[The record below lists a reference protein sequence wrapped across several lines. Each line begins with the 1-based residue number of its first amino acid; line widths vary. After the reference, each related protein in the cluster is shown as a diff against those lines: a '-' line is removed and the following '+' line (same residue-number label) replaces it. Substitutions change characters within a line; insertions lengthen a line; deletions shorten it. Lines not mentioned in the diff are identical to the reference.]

1 MEERERRVLE
11 RHREELVSDIADVEP
26 ILDRLVST
34 GVFRANDDNVQLVR
48 SEKTPLMQAR
58 KLLDILP
65 SRGDGAFNHFVGALS
80 SGRSQLAEVLESS
93 LTEMVDVPGT
103 GSDTVDSHRLQPGEF
118 EPLTPPHPTACKLQR
133 ALRKFHSR
141 KARCLPLFDFQSGG
155 ESIGLDE
162 VFVTLSTLDF
172 RELQAMFA
180 ETKRLSAD
188 EVRELASKTWSE
200 RRENVKEITELKRL
214 LRLSNGELADGTL
227 LLAQAAGGKTLTLMK
242 IASLWAEGKE
252 EILQQFEFVFYV
264 SGRDEEALK
273 GKSAIDVLRLD
284 EFDLDS
290 SEQAEMVKYLSE
302 NSDKVL
308 VLLDGADEGGDL
320 WTKSKGLEKIFE
332 RKGSLR
338 NCSFVVSSR
347 PCEAAYQLI
356 PVCDQHFHLAGLND
370 QRLGELLVRR
380 LGEADGR
387 AVASELKQAKWSQL
401 RALMKETPLIANM
414 VATLRLD
421 GQPLPSTRTE
431 LYTVMVVNM
440 VRRATAKSRKGSMAA
455 DTLDDLPAEEKTAL
469 ANIGQVALKGLKRQ
483 RYVFNLE
490 KEVQPVC
497 GDAAQRLGIVEEFRT
512 VSVRGQRHE
521 VQFSHLTFQE
531 YMAAY
536 RVTHSANVESEL
548 ESCRQAIGLG
558 EETVAFWRFV
568 GGMLGREKV
577 KVLMSFLSRSVTDRE
592 RRSSG
597 ERLLFQ
603 MSCFAEAMDQPNMN
617 DTTAE
622 EGSANPIQEATPAFL
637 PRAVDLSNQC
647 LSLSD
652 FHTLGVSLFHS
663 SYVTKLDLSTT
674 GLNTDRVEALC
685 APGGLQHV
693 HCLRVSYNPGL
704 HGEGVARLA
713 NALGKSGRLR
723 DFRVA
728 RCSLDI
734 NDCAALKH
742 ILITN
747 KNLNGLDLYGNT
759 LSADALR
766 SLHSNLAS
774 SQLRL
779 LHLGRTSS
787 DAEGAR
793 VISEVLSPIPIWSK
807 CPCVKTR

>member
-11 RHREELVSDIADVEP
+11 KHREELVSDIADVEP

-34 GVFRANDDNVQLVR
+34 GLFRANDDNIQLVR
-48 SEKTPLMQAR
+48 SERTPLMQAR

-65 SRGDGAFNHFVGALS
+65 LHGRAAFSQFVDALRSR
-80 SGRSQLAEVLESS
+80 RSQLAEVLEHS
-93 LTEMVDVPGT
+93 LTETVDAIDT
-103 GSDTVDSHRLQPGEF
+103 GSDAIDSHGLPPGEF
-118 EPLTPPHPTACKLQR
+118 EPPRPSHPTAFKLQR

-141 KARCLPLFDFQSGG
+141 KARRLPLFDFQSGG

-162 VFVTLSTLDF
+162 IFVTLSTLDF

-180 ETKRLSAD
+180 ETKRLSA
-188 EVRELASKTWSE
+188 EKIRELASKTWSE
-200 RRENVKEITELKRL
+200 RRENVQEITELKRL
-214 LRLSNGELADGTL
+214 LRLSNGKLADGTL

-252 EILQQFEFVFYV
+252 EFIQQFEFVFYV
-264 SGRDEEALK
+264 SGRDEAALK

-284 EFDLDS
+284 EFDLDA

-302 NSDKVL
+302 NSTKVL

-320 WTKSKGLEKIFE
+320 WRKSKGLEKIFE
-332 RKGSLR
+332 RKGALR

-356 PVCDQHFHLAGLND
+356 PLCDQHFHLAGLNE
-370 QRLGELLVRR
+370 QRLEELLVRR

-401 RALMKETPLIANM
+401 RALMKETPMVANM
-414 VATLRLD
+414 VGALRLD

-440 VRRATAKSRKGSMAA
+440 VRRATAKSRTGDIAA
-455 DTLDDLPAEEKTAL
+455 DTLGDLPVEEKTAL
-469 ANIGQVALKGLKRQ
+469 SNIGQVALKGLKRQ

-490 KEVQPVC
+490 KEVQSVC
-497 GDAAQRLGIVEEFRT
+497 GDAAQRLGFVEEFRT

-536 RVTHSANVESEL
+536 FVANSANVEREL

-558 EETVAFWRFV
+558 EETIPFWHFV
-568 GGMLGREKV
+568 GGLLGRELV
-577 KVLMSFLSRSVTDRE
+577 KVLMSFLSRSEAAGE

-603 MSCFAEAMDQPNMN
+603 MSCFAEAIEQSNVD
-617 DTTAE
+617 DTTGE
-622 EGSANPIQEATPAFL
+622 VWSAGPTQEATQAFV
-637 PRAVDLSNQC
+637 PKVVDLSCQL

-652 FHTLGVSLFHS
+652 FHALAVSLSYS
-663 SYVTKLDLSTT
+663 SHVTELNLSTT
-674 GLNTDRVEALC
+674 DLNTDSVEALC
-685 APGGLQHV
+685 APGGLRHV
-693 HCLRVSYNPGL
+693 HCLKANCNPRL
-704 HGEGVARLA
+704 HGEGLVTLA
-713 NALGKSGRLR
+713 NALHG
-723 DFRVA
+723 
-728 RCSLDI
+728 
-734 NDCAALKH
+734 
-742 ILITN
+742 
-747 KNLNGLDLYGNT
+747 
-759 LSADALR
+759 
-766 SLHSNLAS
+766 
-774 SQLRL
+774 Q
-779 LHLGRTSS
+779 
-787 DAEGAR
+787 
-793 VISEVLSPIPIWSK
+793 
-807 CPCVKTR
+807 